1 MQYAIELERVSKR
14 FPRRA
19 GYKDILTFWRRQY
32 MTALDGVSL
41 RVPQA
46 GVFGLLGPNGA
57 GKTTL
62 LKILAGL
69 VLPDEGQ
76 VRING
81 VDVAEHPGKSGHHLM
96 YVSGEERSLY
106 WRLTGKQNL
115 RFFAVL
121 NEVPR
126 RRVEQRVGELLS
138 LVGLVEAADERVVK
152 YSTGMK
158 QRLAI
163 ARGLLADPDIL
174 LLDEP
179 TKSLDPVRAR
189 DLWTFI
195 KEDLVGRHH
204 KTLVIAT
211 HNMEEA
217 TYLCDQVAILHR
229 GEVKACDTVAA
240 LADRLS
246 TPGRR
251 TIIVNNTSYETIA
264 QLRNLAGVHSVNT
277 TARNGHQDFS
287 LEVVVE
293 EPDVHIPLVVE
304 HLVRVGGRV
313 VQVAQERASLG
324 DVIAALSEKTR

>member
-1 MQYAIELERVSKR
+1 
-14 FPRRA
+14 
-19 GYKDILTFWRRQY
+19 
-32 MTALDGVSL
+32 
-41 RVPQA
+41 
-46 GVFGLLGPNGA
+46 
-57 GKTTL
+57 
-62 LKILAGL
+62 

-81 VDVAEHPGKSGHHLM
+81 VDVAKHPGKSGRHLM

-138 LVGLVEAADERVVK
+138 LVGLVEAVDERVVK

-179 TKSLDPVRAR
+179 TKSLDPVSAR
-189 DLWTFI
+189 HLWTFI

-217 TYLCDQVAILHR
+217 THLCDQVAILHR

-246 TPGRR
+246 TRGRC
-251 TIIVNNTSYETIA
+251 TIIVNNASYETIA
-264 QLRNLAGVHSVNT
+264 QLRNLTGVHSVNT
-277 TARNGHQDFS
+277 TARNGHQEFS
-287 LEVVVE
+287 LEVTVE
-293 EPDVHIPLVVE
+293 EPDVHIPLVIE

-313 VQVAQERASLG
+313 VQVGQKKASLG
-324 DVIAALSEKTR
+324 DVIAALAEKTR